1 MIGYVKL
8 QSDSDKK
15 EPKLYLC
22 SQCRTVITHS
32 EALIQL
38 NGAQNHSFTNP
49 AGVRCNFM
57 TFSHCDN
64 VIVHEELFLR
74 HSWFPGYGWRFLV
87 CGACLHH
94 LGWRYDS
101 VLDAVRPE
109 TFFGV
114 LIDAIETD
122 SEKN

>member
-15 EPKLYLC
+15 EPKVYHCL
-22 SQCRTVITHS
+22 QCGAVITHS
-32 EALIQL
+32 DALIPL

-64 VIVHEELFLR
+64 VLVHEELFLR

-87 CGACLHH
+87 CSRCLQH
-94 LGWRYDS
+94 LGWKY
-101 VLDAVRPE
+101 DAVITGAGPE
-109 TFFGV
+109 TFYGV
-114 LIDAIETD
+114 LIDAIETV
-122 SEKN
+122 SETN